1 MKRKKKQYVNEN
13 LRASRLLR
21 SYLIAEK
28 NNLTS
33 FKKIENMMSKNAA
46 QIIAVQKNIFTHA

>member
-1 MKRKKKQYVNEN
+1 MKKKTKQYIDGNV
-13 LRASRLLR
+13 RASRLLR

-28 NNLTS
+28 KNLTS
-33 FKKIENMMSKNAA
+33 FQKIESIMSKNVA